1 MADGLDAA
9 RPRGTPRRPA
19 ATGLAAKPWWPW
31 TRRLLWTAFFALVG
45 TLLFSQARE
54 IEWQDVRAAMRAL
67 PAGSLALAA
76 ALAACSHALY
86 STFDLVGKWWTGH
99 RLAVRQV
106 VPVTFVSYAFNLNLG
121 SLVGGF
127 AFRYRLYSRLGLDND
142 TITRVLGMSLV
153 TNWLGYLV
161 LAGAVFA
168 LGAVTPPPDW
178 RIGAMALRGL
188 GAALLAV
195 AAAYV
200 LMCAFAR
207 RRSYAL
213 RGHEFEL
220 PPLRVALLQLAMSCI
235 NWAVIAGVLFVLLQ
249 RQVPYPTVLGVLLV
263 AAVAGVL
270 THIPAGLGVLEA
282 VFIAL
287 LAGDDIPRSTI
298 LGALLAY
305 RFLYYLAPLVLAS
318 LVFLA
323 IELRARKL
331 RAGDG

>member
-1 MADGLDAA
+1 MADSVDAA
-9 RPRGTPRRPA
+9 RPHGAAHKPA
-19 ATGLAAKPWWPW
+19 TRLAAKPRWPW
-31 TRRLLWTAFFALVG
+31 TRRGLWAAFFVLVG
-45 TLLFSQARE
+45 TLLFSQARD
-54 IEWQDVRAAMRAL
+54 IEWPKVMAAMRGL
-67 PAGSLALAA
+67 PAATLAAAA
-76 ALAACSHALY
+76 ALAAASHGLY
-86 STFDLVGKWWTGH
+86 STFDLLGKWWTGH

-127 AFRYRLYSRLGLDND
+127 AFRYRLYSRLGLDNA

-188 GAALLAV
+188 GVALLAV
-195 AAAYV
+195 AATYV
-200 LMCAFAR
+200 LMCAVAR
-207 RRSYAL
+207 RRSYVL
-213 RGHEFEL
+213 RGHELEL
-220 PPLRVALLQLAMSCI
+220 PPLRVALLQLAMSCV
-235 NWAVIAGVLFVLLQ
+235 NWAAIAGVLYLLLQ
-249 RQVPYPTVLGVLLV
+249 RQVPYPTVLGVLLI

-287 LAGDDIPRSTI
+287 LAGDAIARDQI

-305 RFLYYLAPLVLAS
+305 RFIYYLAPLLLAS
-318 LVFLA
+318 LAFLA
-323 IELRARKL
+323 IELRARK
-331 RAGDG
+331 RREGRP